1 MHPLSKISNK
11 VDPLA
16 QSVEH
21 NTFNVGVLGSS
32 PKRITVK
39 EAASLFF
46 ALTLTVFLFIS
57 CIADEV
63 GGVYLITEEVDTLH
77 VVADQT
83 ADIMFNAGGKW
94 TARTSEN
101 WLEISPE
108 SGEGGRNGI
117 TVRTTEQNRT
127 KQLRRAQVIIT
138 SDGKSKTVQIV
149 QRDDFAFFDSCEY
162 VVGPEGRDVD
172 ITFSTN
178 VEKGTLYI
186 SYYKLNWCFMADT
199 EEKTR
204 AEEWSGKVKPI
215 TVLPNETSEAR
226 STKFTLGI
234 YDEKKNFMAMDSTWI
249 RQEGISTP

>member
-1 MHPLSKISNK
+1 L
-11 VDPLA
+11 LA
-16 QSVEH
+16 DFYIESLVH
-21 NTFNVGVLGSS
+21 DMLT
-32 PKRITVK
+32 TVRRNLVSTMVFT
-39 EAASLFF
+39 AAL
-46 ALTLTVFLFIS
+46 LIG

-63 GGVYLITEEVDTLH
+63 GGVYLITEEADTLH
-77 VVADQT
+77 AVADQT
-83 ADIMFNAGGKW
+83 TDIMFNAGGKW

-117 TVRTTEQNRT
+117 TIRTTEQNRT

-178 VEKGTLYI
+178 VEKGKLYI

-215 TVLPNETSEAR
+215 TVLPNETSETR
-226 STKFTLGI
+226 STKFTLGV
-234 YDEKKNFMAMDSTWI
+234 YDEKKNFMALDSTWI
-249 RQEGISTP
+249 RQEGILTP

>member
-1 MHPLSKISNK
+1 MHPLSKLSNK

-32 PKRITVK
+32 PKRITIK
-39 EAASLFF
+39 EASSLFF

-63 GGVYLITEEVDTLH
+63 GGVYLITKEADTLH
-77 VVADQT
+77 AVADQT

-94 TARTSEN
+94 TAKASEK
-101 WLEISPE
+101 WIEVSPE
-108 SGEGGRNGI
+108 MGNSGRNII
-117 TVRTTEQNRT
+117 TVRSTEQNRT

-138 SDGKSKTVQIV
+138 SDGKSGTAQIV
-149 QRDDFAFFDSCEY
+149 QQDDFAFFDSYEY
-162 VVGPEGRDVD
+162 VVGPEGGDVD

-178 VEKGTLYI
+178 VEKGKLYI
-186 SYYKLNWCFMADT
+186 SYFQLNWCFMADD

-204 AEEWSGKVKPI
+204 AEEWNGKIKPI

-234 YDEKKNFMAMDSTWI
+234 YDEKKNFMALDSTWI

>member
-46 ALTLTVFLFIS
+46 ALALTVFLFIS

-63 GGVYLITEEVDTLH
+63 GGIYLITKDVDTLYA
-77 VVADQT
+77 VADQT

-94 TARTSEN
+94 TAKASEK
-101 WLEISPE
+101 WLEVSPE
-108 SGEGGRNGI
+108 TGNSGRNII
-117 TVRTTEQNRT
+117 TVRSTEQNRT

-138 SDGKSKTVQIV
+138 SDGKSKTAQIV
-149 QRDDFAFFDSCEY
+149 QRDDFAFFDSSEY
-162 VVGPEGRDVD
+162 VIGPEGGDVD

-178 VEKGTLYI
+178 VEKGKLYI
-186 SYYKLNWCFMADT
+186 SYFKLTWCFMADT

-204 AEEWSGKVKPI
+204 TEEWNGRVKPI
-215 TVLPNETSEAR
+215 TVLPNETSEVR

-234 YDEKKNFMAMDSTWI
+234 YDEKKNYMALDSTWI
-249 RQEGISTP
+249 RQEGLSTP